1 MHNLIIT
8 LISIQLFALV
18 GFFSISYINPER
30 KIENDIALRM
40 ERSFND
46 GFDAFALYRTA
57 NLDAQPSTLGDIF
70 PAYGFLPPAPKGMS
84 WTFGS
89 GGANGRWLCLSGAV
103 GQLSV
108 RAAQKMQQNFSTQA
122 MFVHS
127 SCGVTTNSALNPDGM
142 QSGDSQYIAITY
154 WLSSY
159 AAP

>member
-18 GFFSISYINPER
+18 GFFSVSYLKPER
-30 KIENDIALRM
+30 RIENELSLRL

-46 GFDAFALYRTA
+46 GKDAFNLYRTA
-57 NLDAQPSTLGDIF
+57 NLDAQPNSLNQIF
-70 PAYGFLPPAPKGMS
+70 PAYGFLPAAPKGMS

-89 GGANGRWLCLSGAV
+89 GDPYGRWLCLSGAQPQY
-103 GQLSV
+103 GI
-108 RAAQKMQQNFSTQA
+108 RAAQKMQQNFSVQA
-122 MFVHS
+122 MFINNT
-127 SCGVTTNSALNPDGM
+127 CGVTANLAIDPSAMGNVT
-142 QSGDSQYIAITY
+142 QTIAITY

>member
-30 KIENDIALRM
+30 KVENDIAMRM

-46 GFDAFALYRTA
+46 GFDAFSLYRTA
-57 NLDAQPSTLGDIF
+57 NLDAHPSSLEQIF
-70 PAYGFLPPAPKGMS
+70 PAYGFLPPAPKGMN

-89 GGANGRWLCLSGAV
+89 GGANGRWLCLSGSM
-103 GQLSV
+103 GSLSL
-108 RAAQKMQQNFSTQA
+108 RAAKKMQHNFSTQA
-122 MFVHS
+122 MFIHT
-127 SCGVTTNSALNPDGM
+127 SCGVTANAALNPDGM
-142 QSGDSQYIAITY
+142 QNGDVQNIAITY

>member
-30 KIENDIALRM
+30 KIENDIAMRM

-46 GFDAFALYRTA
+46 GLDAFSLYRTA
-57 NLDAQPSTLGDIF
+57 NLDAQPSTLAQIF

-89 GGANGRWLCLSGAV
+89 GGANGRWLCLSGSV
-103 GQLSV
+103 GKLGV
-108 RAAQKMQQNFSTQA
+108 RAVQKMQQNFSTQA

-127 SCGVTTNSALNPDGM
+127 SCGVTTNAGYNPDGM
-142 QSGDSQYIAITY
+142 QSGDVINLAITY